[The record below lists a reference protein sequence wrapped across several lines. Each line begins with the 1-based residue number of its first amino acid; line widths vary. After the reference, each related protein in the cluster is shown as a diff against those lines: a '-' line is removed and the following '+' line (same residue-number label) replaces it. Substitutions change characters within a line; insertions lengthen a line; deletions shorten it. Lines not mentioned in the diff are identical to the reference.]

1 MVDKKSELSKTLK
14 DLSKNYWAIS
24 TIILAIVL
32 IIVLV
37 TGGQSGPTMNAKEVG
52 QKVLDFATSQYPN
65 AGLVSV
71 NDNGQ
76 FYEVV
81 LSIEG
86 QEVPVQATKDG
97 QNLIPQLIPLTAR
110 ATQDTTT
117 PTQTK
122 IPKSDKPVVDLYIWS
137 YCPYGVQAQGPL
149 SQVESILGNYADF
162 NTILYYDGHGEFET
176 QQNKI
181 QTCIQKLDKTKYW
194 NYAAKFVETIY
205 PKCSATRDITCNLD
219 ESTKLMNSIGIDSAK
234 ILECVNT
241 QGTTLIQSDSN
252 QAKTNGVTG
261 SPTLI
266 INGVK
271 ANVART
277 AESFKTAICSAFN
290 DAPEECS
297 EILDSTTA
305 TASQGNC

>member
-1 MVDKKSELSKTLK
+1 MTDKKDELSKTLK

-37 TGGQSGPTMNAKEVG
+37 TGQSGPTISAKEVG

-110 ATQDTTT
+110 ASQDTTT
-117 PTQTK
+117 PTQTE

-149 SQVESILGNYADF
+149 SQVESILGNYAEF

-181 QTCIQKLDKTKYW
+181 QACIQELDKTKYR
-194 NYAAKFVETIY
+194 NYAAQFVETIY
-205 PKCSATRDITCNLD
+205 PKCSATRDVTCNLD
-219 ESTKLMNSIGIDSAK
+219 ESTKLMDSLGINSAK

-241 QGTTLIQSDSN
+241 KGALLIQSDSN

-277 AESFKTAICSAFN
+277 AESFKSAICSAFN
-290 DAPEECS
+290 DAPAECS
-297 EILDSTTA
+297 EVLDSTAA
-305 TASQGNC
+305 TASGNC